1 MIYLNDPKYSEK
13 LLVDRDAILE
23 KVSDFNIFKF
33 YYPELDLNRNTV
45 SPFHKDRNESLRI
58 FWSSKYNMFMF
69 KDFGGSG
76 LRGDVFVFVSKL
88 TGLNYFETLVRI
100 ILDFNLDNYFNV
112 DSTNKPISNPI
123 IYSEEQ
129 IKSFV
134 KDSVLLQYK
143 SRIFMQPDLK
153 YWGQFGVSIS
163 TLKKY
168 KVLPIT
174 HIFIND
180 EVIKADTHAYVYTE
194 MKDNLFRYKIYQ
206 PLSKKM
212 KWLNNMVEGTLSG
225 WSQMADSGEMLII
238 ASSLKDAMC
247 LHDLGYENVIAP
259 QTENYIHKPH
269 IIDILKSRFKL
280 IYIFYD
286 YDDAGIN
293 ASNKICKMYNLKQ
306 LFTMDNKLKDPSDFY
321 RAKGGELLKQLIK
334 EQL

>member
-33 YYPELDLNRNTV
+33 YYPELDLNRNTK
-45 SPFHKDRNESLRI
+45 SPFHKDNNESLRI

-88 TGLNYFETLVRI
+88 TGLNYYETLVRI
-100 ILDFNLDNYFNV
+100 ILDFNLDDYFNV

-134 KDSVLLQYK
+134 KDSVVLQVK
-143 SRIFMQPDLK
+143 SRQWNYDDSK
-153 YWGQFGVSIS
+153 YWNSYGIS
-163 TLKKY
+163 TNTLDKY
-168 KVLPIT
+168 RVLPVS
-174 HIFIND
+174 HIFIN
-180 EVIKADTHAYVYTE
+180 ESIIVADKNAYVYTE
-194 MKDNLFRYKIYQ
+194 FKDNLIRYKIYQ

-225 WSQMADSGEMLII
+225 WSQTADSGEMLII

-247 LHDLGYENVIAP
+247 LHDLGYTNVIAP

-286 YDDAGIN
+286 YDNAGIR
-293 ASNKICKMYNLKQ
+293 ASNSICKMYNLKQ

>member
-33 YYPELDLNRNTV
+33 YYPELDLNRNTK

-69 KDFGGSG
+69 KDFGGAG

-88 TGLNYFETLVRI
+88 TGLNYYETLVRI
-100 ILDFNLDNYFNV
+100 ILDFNLDDYFNV

-134 KDSVLLQYK
+134 KDSVILDIK
-143 SRIFMQPDLK
+143 SRIFMEPDIK
-153 YWGQFGVSIS
+153 YWGQFGISIS

-168 KVLPIT
+168 KVLPIEY
-174 HIFIND
+174 IFVNESI
-180 EVIKADTHAYVYTE
+180 IKADIHAYVYTE
-194 MKDNLFRYKIYQ
+194 MKDNVLRYKIYQ
-206 PLSKKM
+206 PLSKKL

-286 YDDAGIN
+286 YDDAGIR
-293 ASNKICKMYNLKQ
+293 ASNKMCEMYNLKQ
-306 LFTMDNKLKDPSDFY
+306 LFTMDNKLKDPSDFH
-321 RAKGGELLKQLIK
+321 RAKGGELLKQLII

>member
-45 SPFHKDRNESLRI
+45 SPFHKDNNESLRI

-88 TGLNYFETLVRI
+88 TGLNYYETLVRI

-134 KDSVLLQYK
+134 KDSVILDIK
-143 SRIFMQPDLK
+143 SRIFMESDIK
-153 YWGQFGVSIS
+153 YWGQFGISIS

-168 KVLPIT
+168 KVLPIEY
-174 HIFIND
+174 IFVNEAI
-180 EVIKADTHAYVYTE
+180 IKADIHAYAYTE
-194 MKDNLFRYKIYQ
+194 MKDNVLRYKIYQ
-206 PLSKKM
+206 PLSKKL

-286 YDDAGIN
+286 YDEAGVR
-293 ASNKICKMYNLKQ
+293 ASNSICKMYNLRQ

-321 RAKGGELLKQLIK
+321 RAKGGELLKQLII

>member
-33 YYPELDLNRNTV
+33 YYPELDLIRNTK
-45 SPFHKDRNESLRI
+45 SPFHKDNNESLRI

-88 TGLNYFETLVRI
+88 TGLNYYETLVKI
-100 ILDFNLDNYFNV
+100 IIDFNLDDYFNV
-112 DSTNKPISNPI
+112 DSDIKPLSKPT
-123 IYSEEQ
+123 IYSPEQ

-134 KDSVLLQYK
+134 KDSVELQIK
-143 SRIFMQPDLK
+143 LRELRMADIA
-153 YWGQFGVSIS
+153 YWNQFGVRAT

-168 KVLPIT
+168 GVFPIS
-174 HIFIND
+174 HIFIN
-180 EVIKADTHAYVYTE
+180 ENIIKADIHAYVYTE
-194 MKDNLFRYKIYQ
+194 LKDSILRYKIYQ

-286 YDDAGIN
+286 YDEAGIR
-293 ASNKICKMYNLKQ
+293 ASNNICKMYNLRQ

>member
-33 YYPELDLNRNTV
+33 YYPELDLNRNTK
-45 SPFHKDRNESLRI
+45 SPFHKDNNESLRI

-69 KDFGGSG
+69 KDFGGAG

-88 TGLNYFETLVRI
+88 TGLNYYETLVRI
-100 ILDFNLDNYFNV
+100 IMDFDLEHLFNV
-112 DSTNKPISNPI
+112 NPSEKSLIKPI

-129 IKSFV
+129 IKTFV

-225 WSQMADSGEMLII
+225 WSQMSDSGEMLII

-286 YDDAGIN
+286 YDEAGVR
-293 ASNKICKMYNLKQ
+293 ASNSICKMYNLRQ

-321 RAKGGELLKQLIK
+321 RAKGGKLLKELIK
-334 EQL
+334 RQL

>member
-33 YYPELDLNRNTV
+33 YYPELDLNRNTK
-45 SPFHKDRNESLRI
+45 SPFHKDNNESLRI

-88 TGLNYFETLVRI
+88 TGLNYYETLVRI
-100 ILDFNLDNYFNV
+100 ILDFNLDDYFNV

-123 IYSEEQ
+123 IYSKEQ
-129 IKSFV
+129 IKTFI
-134 KDSVLLQYK
+134 KDSVRLEFK
-143 SRIFMQPDLK
+143 SRIFIQPDLK
-153 YWGQFGVSIS
+153 YWSQFGVSIE

-168 KVLPIT
+168 KVLAIEY
-174 HIFIND
+174 IFIND
-180 EVIKADTHAYVYTE
+180 EIIKADINAYVYTE

-206 PLSKKM
+206 PLSTKM

-286 YDDAGIN
+286 YDTAGIN
-293 ASNKICKMYNLKQ
+293 ASNSICKMYNLRQ

>member
-88 TGLNYFETLVRI
+88 TGLNYYETLVRI
-100 ILDFNLDNYFNV
+100 IMDFDLEHLFNV
-112 DSTNKPISNPI
+112 NPSEKSLIKPI

-129 IKSFV
+129 IKTFV

-247 LHDLGYENVIAP
+247 LHDLGYTNVIAP

-286 YDDAGIN
+286 YDDAGIR
-293 ASNKICKMYNLKQ
+293 ASNSICKMYNLKQ

-321 RAKGGELLKQLIK
+321 RAKGGELLKELIK

>member
-1 MIYLNDPKYSEK
+1 MIYLNDPKYIEK
-13 LLVDRDAILE
+13 HIVDRDAILE

-33 YYPELDLNRNTV
+33 YYPELDLNRNTY
-45 SPFHKDRNESLRI
+45 SPFHKDKNESLRI

-88 TGLNYFETLVRI
+88 TGLNYYETLVRI
-100 ILDFNLDNYFNV
+100 ILDFNLDDYFNV
-112 DSTNKPISNPI
+112 KPDIKPLLKPI

-129 IKSFV
+129 IKSFI
-134 KDSVLLQYK
+134 KDSVQLQVK
-143 SRIFMQPDLK
+143 LSELCMADIA
-153 YWGQFGVSIS
+153 YWNQFGIKAT

-168 KVLPIT
+168 NVFPISY
-174 HIFIND
+174 IFIND
-180 EVIKADTHAYVYTE
+180 DIIKADINAYAYTE
-194 MKDNLFRYKIYQ
+194 FKDNLVRYKIYQ

-225 WSQMADSGEMLII
+225 WSQMADSGNLLII

-247 LHDLGYENVIAP
+247 LHDLGYKNVIAP

-269 IIDILKSRFKL
+269 IIDILKSRFKQ

-286 YDDAGIN
+286 YDEPGIK
-293 ASNKICKMYNLKQ
+293 ASNKVCEMYNLKQ

-321 RAKGGELLKQLIK
+321 REKDGELLKQLII